1 MRGGAVQDYL
11 AEPKTSDVRKT
22 FMCAVF
28 AALLTAVGYFTIAW
42 ADDKAINERERL
54 QLIKMTN
61 SFVTI
66 YSQNRKTGSTVPAT
80 FRRLGI
86 EHFSNSG
93 LSGDDQ
99 ENTSVTVPGRPGLE
113 LGLTAQTLHQEDMIE
128 HFVNNPSAPPIHEH
142 KFEGGRLIGR
152 TVVPSVANTASC
164 VSCHNNLLEE
174 EVYQL
179 GDVMG
184 AYIVERDLTSNLI
197 ADIKYSGMWFV
208 SSLLIFWLLGSRE
221 RNHNINALRLES
233 RVHIEKMKNE
243 AEAKEKFLLS
253 HDSLTGLP
261 NRKLFNDY
269 LSDALERDQNENL
282 NAALIDLDE
291 FKSVNDTMGHAAGDA
306 LLVEVAAR
314 LNECLRDV
322 NGIVARLG
330 GDEFAIVWDAECR
343 LGEPDALAQRILN
356 AMAKPMEFEKWQVA
370 PKCSIGIATW
380 ANIHSNTQADF
391 LKSADAA
398 LYVAK
403 GRGKNTYQLFD
414 RAIDASII
422 RQNKIAARLPLSIHE
437 GELRIVMQPKVL
449 LHDGSFK
456 GFETLSRWR
465 LNGEDISPEE
475 FVAVAENTG
484 SIRELDLRVMHE
496 AASFSTKL
504 EQETG
509 VAVPVAVNLSANTFR
524 SGSLL
529 EDIQDVLWETGLRPD
544 RLTIEVTETAA
555 IENWKL
561 VQDVL
566 YRLREIGVRAALDDF
581 GTGYSSLA
589 YLLRMKFDEI
599 KIDREFVRDIK
610 PDNDNH
616 KLLQHIAEMAES
628 LGVEL
633 VIEGIETEQQVE
645 LIRGSAHRIGQGYY
659 FSRPL
664 ELDDARDYL
673 SNTILDQSGDISSSA

>member
-1 MRGGAVQDYL
+1 MAKPAGSNVRATFLWAIL
-11 AEPKTSDVRKT
+11 AASVT
-22 FMCAVF
+22 
-28 AALLTAVGYFTIAW
+28 AAGYFILAW
-42 ADDKAINERERL
+42 TDDKSINERERL
-54 QLIKMTN
+54 QLIEMTN
-61 SFVTI
+61 SFVSVF
-66 YSQNRKTGSTVPAT
+66 SQNRGEGAPVPAT

-86 EHFSNSG
+86 EHFSNSDT
-93 LSGDDQ
+93 SDSDRK
-99 ENTSVTVPGRPGLE
+99 NTSVRMPGRSGLE
-113 LGLTAQTLHQEDMIE
+113 LGISEQNPRLEAIIQG
-128 HFVNNPSAPPIHEH
+128 FVDNPTSPPFHEH
-142 KFEGGRLIGR
+142 RIEGNRVIGR
-152 TVVPSVANTASC
+152 TVLPSIANTESC
-164 VSCHNNLLEE
+164 VSCHNELLQTEA
-174 EVYQL
+174 YQI

-184 AYIVERDLTSNLI
+184 AYIVERDLTTNLI
-197 ADIKYSGMWFV
+197 DDIRYSALWFI
-208 SSLLIFWLLGSRE
+208 SSLIIFWLLATRE
-221 RNHNINALRLES
+221 RNHNINVLRLES

-269 LSDALERDQNENL
+269 LCEALKRVQKENL

-291 FKSVNDTMGHAAGDA
+291 FKTINDTMGHAAGDA
-306 LLVEVAAR
+306 LLVEVASR
-314 LNECLRDV
+314 LKDCLQGT

-330 GDEFAIVWDAECR
+330 GDEFAIVWDSECHSS
-343 LGEPDALAQRILN
+343 EPDAMAQRILN
-356 AMAKPMEFEKWQVA
+356 EMSKPSEFEKWLMV

-380 ANIHSNTQADF
+380 ANIHSNTPSDL

-414 RAIDASII
+414 RAIDDSII

-449 LHDGSFK
+449 LRDGSFK

-465 LNGEDISPEE
+465 LNGEDISPDE
-475 FVAVAENTG
+475 FVKVAENTG
-484 SIRELDLRVMHE
+484 AIRDLDLRVMHE
-496 AASFSTKL
+496 AACFSTKL
-504 EQETG
+504 EMETG
-509 VAVPVAVNLSANTFR
+509 VDIPVAVNLSANTFR

-529 EDIQDVLWETGLRPD
+529 EDIQDVLWDTGLQPD

-566 YRLREIGVRAALDDF
+566 SRLRQIGVRVALDDF

-610 PDNDNH
+610 PNNDNH
-616 KLLQHIAEMAES
+616 KLLQHIAKLAES

-645 LIRGSAHRIGQGYY
+645 LIQGSVDRIGQGYY

-664 ELDDARDYL
+664 ELDDARAYF
-673 SNTILDQSGDISSSA
+673 LDIAGTEARGTRSSA

>member
-1 MRGGAVQDYL
+1 MQDYL
-11 AEPKTSDVRKT
+11 AEPKGSNIRTT
-22 FMCAVF
+22 FFCAIL
-28 AALLTAVGYFTIAW
+28 AASLTAVGYFTLARTE
-42 ADDKAINERERL
+42 DKSINERERL
-54 QLIKMTN
+54 QLIEMTN
-61 SFVTI
+61 SFVSVF
-66 YSQNRKTGSTVPAT
+66 SQNRGEGAPVPAT

-86 EHFSNSG
+86 EHFSNS
-93 LSGDDQ
+93 DQ
-99 ENTSVTVPGRPGLE
+99 SNSERMNTSVRMPGRSGLE
-113 LGLTAQTLHQEDMIE
+113 LGVVEQIPRLEEIIA
-128 HFVNNPSAPPIHEH
+128 HFVDNPTAPPFQEH
-142 KFEGGRLIGR
+142 RFEGNRLIGR
-152 TVVPSVANTASC
+152 TVLPSIANNASC
-164 VSCHNNLLEE
+164 VSCHNDLLQDD
-174 EVYQL
+174 VYQI

-197 ADIKYSGMWFV
+197 GDLKYSALWFI
-208 SSLLIFWLLGSRE
+208 SSFLIFWLLASRE
-221 RNHNINALRLES
+221 RNHSINVLRLES

-261 NRKLFNDY
+261 NRKLYYDY
-269 LSDALERDQNENL
+269 LCGALAGDRKEHL
-282 NAALIDLDE
+282 NAALIDLDD

-306 LLVEVAAR
+306 LLVEVASR
-314 LNECLRDV
+314 LNKCLHDE
-322 NGIVARLG
+322 NGIAARLG
-330 GDEFAIVWDAECR
+330 GDEFAIVWDSESCSS
-343 LGEPDALAQRILN
+343 EPDALAQRIINEMERPL
-356 AMAKPMEFEKWQVA
+356 EFEKWQIS
-370 PKCSIGIATW
+370 PKCSIGVATW
-380 ANIHSNTQADF
+380 ANIQSGEASDL

-422 RQNKIAARLPLSIHE
+422 RQNIIAARLPLSIRE
-437 GELRIVMQPKVL
+437 GDLRIVMQPKVL

-484 SIRELDLRVMHE
+484 AVRDLDLRALHE
-496 AASFSTKL
+496 AAAFSTKL
-504 EQETG
+504 EKETG
-509 VAVPVAVNLSANTFR
+509 LEVPIAVNLSANTFR

-529 EDIQDVLWETGLRPD
+529 EDIQDVLWATGLYPG

-566 YRLREIGVRAALDDF
+566 SRLREIGVRAALDDF

-589 YLLRMKFDEI
+589 YLLRMKFDQI

-610 PDNDNH
+610 PNNDNH

-645 LIRGSAHRIGQGYY
+645 LIQGSANRVGQGYY
-659 FSRPL
+659 FSKPL
-664 ELDDARDYL
+664 ELDDAREYL
-673 SNTILDQSGDISSSA
+673 YNIVRIEDENANLSA